1 MPAHDSKIALVVID
15 IALGPGKS
23 AALKLHH
30 GESIPTVVSNFI
42 AQHSLPV
49 QVHDTLVSTLQAH
62 ERTALDRLQSTRP
75 AAAGAGTAPRQPPTA
90 PQPAI
95 TQEPPV
101 VPSTASSDCPSLSG
115 SNESPATGDAPAMPT
130 HRSSSPAVREVA
142 APVAPPQAAQATQ
155 PSAASDDEAAEYLL
169 LQRSVAS
176 AARRSVGSVAGSAAG
191 ATPRGGGPAH
201 RALPGAPRP
210 STPAGAVAPV
220 FNRLAADVGRRE
232 ARLKQLQEAAAAKKE
247 QEEAE
252 IIAAAA
258 RRHAN
263 NAPTPRG
270 RTGTPRF
277 AEPTAAFRRA
287 RRAHARE
294 LKQRGLPRTG
304 SVGSSDSEEAQRIA
318 QAGIPPREV
327 RRKRKGD
334 NTPAR
339 TPRQVC
345 DALWQNA
352 QVRAASK
359 ARRQESA
366 PRWRCAAC
374 SANNEAVRLWCGQ
387 PLKWGQR
394 LEHSAGVG
402 TAYFGPDVAP
412 QRQAELCAPQSD
424 VDGDAGASGQQ
435 QQQPGAGDGASP
447 DASSNPYGFPAALLA
462 DMRTPVHA
470 SERRDEAELAKL
482 LQEHPGENVGQH
494 AKYAQQRPAA
504 RLDAA
509 QEHVDLTAASR
520 SAGLP
525 YDEQTRKLRHGWI
538 RVCGSPRPELFKPIV
553 HAAPTSGRSEDIRA
567 RAAARAAE
575 KREQQAA
582 RKAAKRAELE
592 AECSFEPKISERS
605 KAMAIA
611 RRQAEAEAAA
621 NPPEQPRA
629 ESKQRAANPKHIESL
644 YQEAQTRAQRRD
656 ERESWGAQHD
666 WRTGQA
672 LFQPQLVHPAGS
684 VPTAV
689 RPQRDS
695 EPAQDTAAGPPAP
708 PSDPLHRLAAGVSHS
723 GTAAAL
729 RKTRHA
735 PRLDA
740 SGKQGAGSSPE
751 DSGEAAGGEDMV
763 AASAASSK
771 LLLRK
776 AQQWLSQAFMVL
788 CRTAVLD
795 ASSLALLEQMV
806 EKVEAA
812 WAEDPDRGQQ
822 LQSQSRAVL
831 AYALG
836 FVDTAPDAP
845 EACAELERVKPVDAS
860 TCPDTCSL
868 ERMWVGALDAALA
881 GVVTMAANKLRDEE
895 HTTMDMQ
902 QFAEAVAAALLQG
915 AQPSPEP
922 AQRENI
928 RSNRWHGLTTA
939 QLESVG
945 TEIARLRT
953 KRRAEARAEMYLA
966 MQAAQQRAAMQP
978 VRASKPTSAKPGS
991 TPAMPAHERLLAHG
1005 QQYEMAGQARR
1016 HAAAAAAA
1024 AAAPF
1029 KPALNANKAARG
1041 KALAAAGAA
1050 RASSAGKAGAQAAT
1064 QAEQRPTST
1073 RPSSRAAPGT
1083 ANVFFVSTPPASS
1096 PTGAAGSQH
1105 DAGRMTSTSS
1115 RSVSREGSP
1124 RATARPSAIDALR
1137 QLDI

>member
-1 MPAHDSKIALVVID
+1 M
-15 IALGPGKS
+15 
-23 AALKLHH
+23 
-30 GESIPTVVSNFI
+30 
-42 AQHSLPV
+42 
-49 QVHDTLVSTLQAH
+49 
-62 ERTALDRLQSTRP
+62 
-75 AAAGAGTAPRQPPTA
+75 
-90 PQPAI
+90 
-95 TQEPPV
+95 
-101 VPSTASSDCPSLSG
+101 
-115 SNESPATGDAPAMPT
+115 
-130 HRSSSPAVREVA
+130 REVA
-142 APVAPPQAAQATQ
+142 APVAPLQAAQATQ
-155 PSAASDDEAAEYLL
+155 SSAASDDEAAEYLL

-176 AARRSVGSVAGSAAG
+176 AARRSVGSVAG
-191 ATPRGGGPAH
+191 ATPRDGGPAR
-201 RALPGAPRP
+201 RALPGAPHP

-258 RRHAN
+258 RRHAS

-287 RRAHARE
+287 RRAHVRE

-327 RRKRKGD
+327 RRKRKG
-334 NTPAR
+334 NNAPAR

-352 QVRAASK
+352 QARAASK

-374 SANNEAVRLWCGQ
+374 SASNEAIRLWCGQ

-412 QRQAELCAPQSD
+412 KRHAELCAPRN
-424 VDGDAGASGQQ
+424 DGDADVRASAQQGQ
-435 QQQPGAGDGASP
+435 PAIVDGAAP
-447 DASSNPYGFPAALLA
+447 DAVSNPYGFPAELLA

-470 SERRDEAELAKL
+470 SKRRDEAELAKL
-482 LQEHPGENVGQH
+482 LQEHPGESAGQH
-494 AKYAQQRPAA
+494 LRYAQQRLAA
-504 RLDAA
+504 HLDAA

-525 YDEQTRKLRHGWI
+525 YDEQSRKLRHGWI

-553 HAAPTSGRSEDIRA
+553 HAAPTSERSEDIRA

-582 RKAAKRAELE
+582 RKAAKRAQLE

-605 KAMAIA
+605 KAMAMA

-621 NPPEQPRA
+621 NPPEQPRP
-629 ESKQRAANPKHIESL
+629 ESKQRAADPKHIESL

-666 WRTGQA
+666 WRTGQP

-689 RPQRDS
+689 RPQRDP
-695 EPAQDTAAGPPAP
+695 EPASVAAAGSPATR
-708 PSDPLHRLAAGVSHS
+708 SDPLHRLAAGVSHS

-729 RKTRHA
+729 RKTRSA
-735 PRLDA
+735 PRLDV
-740 SGKQGAGSSPE
+740 SGKHSADSSPE
-751 DSGEAAGGEDMV
+751 DSGEAGGGEDMV

-776 AQQWLSQAFMVL
+776 AQQWLSQAFLVL

-836 FVDTAPDAP
+836 FVDTKPDAP
-845 EACAELERVKPVDAS
+845 EACAELERVKPVDAAA
-860 TCPDTCSL
+860 CPATCSL

-881 GVVTMAANKLRDEE
+881 GVVTLAANKLRDEE
-895 HTTMDMQ
+895 HATMDMQ
-902 QFAEAVAAALLQG
+902 QFAEAVAAALLRG
-915 AQPSPEP
+915 AHPSPEP

-928 RSNRWHGLTTA
+928 RSNRWHGLTAA

-966 MQAAQQRAAMQP
+966 MQAAQQRAAMRP
-978 VRASKPTSAKPGS
+978 VRASKPTSAKPAS
-991 TPAMPAHERLLAHG
+991 TPAVPAYERLLAHG
-1005 QQYEMAGQARR
+1005 QQYELAGQARR

-1029 KPALNANKAARG
+1029 KPALNTNKAARG
-1041 KALAAAGAA
+1041 KALAAAAGAA
-1050 RASSAGKAGAQAAT
+1050 RAISAAESGAPADA
-1064 QAEQRPTST
+1064 QAEQRPAST
-1073 RPSSRAAPGT
+1073 RPSSRAAPDT
-1083 ANVFFVSTPPASS
+1083 SSVFFASTPPASS
-1096 PTGAAGSQH
+1096 PTGAAGSQQ
-1105 DAGRMTSTSS
+1105 DAGRLPSTSS

-1124 RATARPSAIDALR
+1124 RTTARPSAIDALR